1 MYDYHEILINRISEK
16 NRILLEHYKDFMMS
30 NSLLLKHNEKKFESL
45 KEKIASEG
53 SFIGSFSNFNLVL
66 KNDFFYI
73 INSTNGPEDSKQQ
86 LLYVIEL
93 SKNKF
98 SYLIMDSDERSNGAF
113 KFSILNSSLLRNKDD
128 VIKEIINVECS
139 NIYEPKYKNES
150 GLFLGGS
157 FEIRSEED
165 PFINFGSHEE
175 KTFKYLSKK
184 YPDIISFILENAHLE
199 IIELIDLTSIYFD
212 FDLTEIYKK
221 DRCFEI
227 FVNTMSSLSKNLKD
241 SSLINKSYNKK
252 NILWLCDIPF

>member
-30 NSLLLKHNEKKFESL
+30 TSVLLKHNEKKFESL
-45 KEKIASEG
+45 KEQIASEG
-53 SFIGSFSNFNLVL
+53 SFIGSFSNFKLVL

-73 INSTNGPEDSKQQ
+73 INSTNGPDDSQQQ

-113 KFSILNSSLLRNKDD
+113 KFSILNSSVLKSKDD

-150 GLFLGGS
+150 GIFLGGS
-157 FEIRSEED
+157 FEIRSQED
-165 PFINFGSHEE
+165 PFINFGSHDE
-175 KTFKYLSKK
+175 KTFKFIVGK
-184 YPDIISFILENAHLE
+184 YPDIINFILENAHLE

-212 FDLTEIYKK
+212 FDLTETYKK
-221 DRCFEI
+221 DKCFEL

-241 SSLINKSYNKK
+241 SSLINKNYNKK
-252 NILWLCDIPF
+252 NIVWLCDIPF

>member
-16 NRILLEHYKDFMMS
+16 NRMLLEHYKDFMLS
-30 NSLLLKHNEKKFESL
+30 TSVLLKHKEKNFESL
-45 KEKIASEG
+45 KEKIASDG
-53 SFIGSFSNFNLVL
+53 SFIGTFSNFNLVL

-73 INSTNGPEDSKQQ
+73 INSTNGPDDSKQQ
-86 LLYVIEL
+86 LLYLVEL

-113 KFSILNSSLLRNKDD
+113 KFSILNSSILKNKDD

-150 GLFLGGS
+150 GIFLGGS
-157 FEIRSEED
+157 FEIRSQED
-165 PFINFGSHEE
+165 PFINFGSHDE
-175 KTFKYLSKK
+175 KTFKYLTGK

-212 FDLTEIYKK
+212 FDLTETYKK
-221 DRCFEI
+221 DKYFEL

-252 NILWLCDIPF
+252 NIVWLCDIPF